1 MTLLVAITGGIGSGK
16 STFSKEVLKRK
27 LKLLDSDKQVNLI
40 YSKPSK
46 DFKNY
51 LKKIGLGSALLKN
64 KINKKTISEVIF
76 FNKEIKKKLEKY
88 IFEIIR
94 KERSDFIKREKK
106 LKTKIIFFDIPLLFE
121 NNLGNSFD
129 TVISIISSK
138 KERWKRL
145 KKSKKISKEV
155 FQKIVKSQTKDTL
168 RKANSDIVIYNN
180 KTMKNYLKNVNKVL
194 DNIIS

>member
-76 FNKEIKKKLEKY
+76 FNK
-88 IFEIIR
+88 
-94 KERSDFIKREKK
+94 
-106 LKTKIIFFDIPLLFE
+106 
-121 NNLGNSFD
+121 
-129 TVISIISSK
+129 
-138 KERWKRL
+138 
-145 KKSKKISKEV
+145 
-155 FQKIVKSQTKDTL
+155 
-168 RKANSDIVIYNN
+168 
-180 KTMKNYLKNVNKVL
+180 
-194 DNIIS
+194 